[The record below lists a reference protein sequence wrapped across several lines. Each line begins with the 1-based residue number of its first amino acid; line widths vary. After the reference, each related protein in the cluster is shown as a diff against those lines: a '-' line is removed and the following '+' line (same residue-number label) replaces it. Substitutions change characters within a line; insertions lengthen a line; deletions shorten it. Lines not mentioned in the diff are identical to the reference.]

1 MPALTERSAVEL
13 ATAIH
18 RRTLTASEVV
28 EAHIELL
35 EQANPG
41 LNAVVADRFSQARE
55 EAKAV
60 DQRISNIA
68 LRTADF
74 DDLPPLLGV
83 PFTVKESIAL
93 DGMPNTAGVLARR
106 EHRASASATAVKRLI
121 AAGAIPLGVTN
132 TSELTLWIESENPV
146 YGRTNNPY
154 DRSRTAGGSS
164 GGEGAAVGSGGS
176 VFGIGADIGG
186 SIRIP
191 ALFCGVFG
199 HKPSTG
205 LIPNTGMWPS
215 SSGEAARMLAI
226 GPLARRAED
235 LMPLL
240 QIMAGADGQDQL
252 AVAMK
257 LDDPGS
263 VSLDGLSVTVVEDS
277 SIRPMGRDLRDAR
290 ERAQGALASAGARLR
305 TVSLPGWRG
314 ATLPFLAA
322 LQDTDGEDSNVAAL
336 LREAGEPS
344 SGLRSL
350 LFGPVAHTPATRL
363 TLLAESLP
371 SGAATR
377 EKLLAR
383 ARVLADE
390 LVDAIGDGVLLHP
403 AQLTVAP
410 HHRRTYGRPWLTTAS
425 SIFNLAGVPVTEVP
439 LGLNRQGLPVGVQ
452 VAAAHGADH
461 LSIAIALELEA
472 VFGGWVPPPWEA
484 AAASD
489 PALKPDGDPNRSP
502 SSDF

>member
-1 MPALTERSAVEL
+1 MPALTERSAVNL
-13 ATAIH
+13 AAAIH
-18 RRTLTASEVV
+18 RREVTASEVV

-41 LNAVVADRFSQARE
+41 LNAVVADRFAQARG
-55 EAKAV
+55 EAKAI
-60 DQRISNIA
+60 DQRIAKIA
-68 LRTADF
+68 LRSADF
-74 DDLPPLLGV
+74 DELPPLLGV

-93 DGMPNTAGVLARR
+93 EGMPNTAGALARR
-106 EHRASASATAVKRLI
+106 EHRASRTATAVKRLI

-132 TSELTLWIESENPV
+132 ISELTLWIESENPV

-154 DRSRTAGGSS
+154 DTSRTAGGSC

-199 HKPSTG
+199 HKASAG

-215 SSGEAARMLAI
+215 SSGEAARMLAV

-240 QIMAGADGQDQL
+240 RIMAGPDGQDQL
-252 AVAMK
+252 AVPME
-257 LDDPGS
+257 LDDPGE

-277 SIRPMGRDLRDAR
+277 SIRPIGRDLRDAR
-290 ERAQGALASAGARLR
+290 ERAQGALASAGARVR
-305 TVSLPGWRG
+305 TVSMPDWRF

-322 LQDTDGEDSNVAAL
+322 LRETEGGDGNVAAL
-336 LREAGEPS
+336 LREAGELS

-350 LFGPVAHTPATRL
+350 LFGPVAHTTPTKL

-383 ARVLADE
+383 ARTLADE

-410 HHRRTYGRPWLTTAS
+410 QHRRTYGRPWLTTSS

-439 LGLNRQGLPVGVQ
+439 LGLSRQGLPVGVQ
-452 VAAAHGADH
+452 VAARHGADH

-472 VFGGWVPPPWEA
+472 VFGGWVPPPA
-484 AAASD
+484 PGRASFG
-489 PALKPDGDPNRSP
+489 PGA
-502 SSDF
+502 